1 MNAAVILAAGDSSR
15 MGFPKQL
22 AEVKE
27 KPLLQLII
35 DKVNNKFEYSSV
47 VLGSENEVISEKID
61 FKNSNILINE
71 SWTEGITSSIRTS
84 LFFYQGQKEIE
95 NIIFFLADQ
104 PEVESEVI
112 DSLINN
118 DHDGTKILIPQY
130 RYKLGFPI
138 LVPRLF
144 WPKLELITQDDD
156 VDEEKS
162 VFQDFDLIDFFISS
176 ETETKNLNFNFLD
189 AKDVNPYDLL
199 KAKHILLTH
208 SAVPILKEAL
218 NVK

>member
-27 KPLLQLII
+27 KSLLQLII

-47 VLGSENEVISEKID
+47 VLGSENEVISEKVD

-71 SWTEGITSSIRTS
+71 NWSEGITSSIRTS
-84 LFFYQGQKEIE
+84 LFFYQGQKEID
-95 NIIFFLADQ
+95 NVIFFLADQ

-112 DSLINN
+112 DGLIND

-176 ETETKNLNFNFLD
+176 ETETKNLNFNFLEPID
-189 AKDVNPYDLL
+189 YDEEKDF
-199 KAKHILLTH
+199 
-208 SAVPILKEAL
+208 
-218 NVK
+218 

>member
-27 KPLLQLII
+27 KSLLQLII

-47 VLGSENEVISEKID
+47 VLGSENEVISEKVD

-71 SWTEGITSSIRTS
+71 NWSEGITSSIRTS
-84 LFFYQGQKEIE
+84 LFFYQGQKEID
-95 NIIFFLADQ
+95 NVIFFLADQ

-176 ETETKNLNFNFLD
+176 ETETKNLNFNFLEPID
-189 AKDVNPYDLL
+189 YDEEKDF
-199 KAKHILLTH
+199 
-208 SAVPILKEAL
+208 
-218 NVK
+218 

>member
-112 DSLINN
+112 DSLIND

-144 WPKLELITQDDD
+144 WPKLELITQDDN

-176 ETETKNLNFNFLD
+176 EIETRNLNFNFLEPID
-189 AKDVNPYDLL
+189 YDEEKDF
-199 KAKHILLTH
+199 
-208 SAVPILKEAL
+208 
-218 NVK
+218 

>member
-35 DKVNNKFEYSSV
+35 DKVNDNFEYSSV
-47 VLGSENEVISEKID
+47 VLGSENEVISEKIN
-61 FKNSNILINE
+61 FKNSNILVNE
-71 SWTEGITSSIRTS
+71 NWPEGITSSIRTS
-84 LFFYQGQKEIE
+84 LFFYQGQKEVE
-95 NIIFFLADQ
+95 NVIFFLADQ
-104 PEVESEVI
+104 PEVEDEVI
-112 DSLINN
+112 DSLIND
-118 DHDGTKILIPQY
+118 DHDGAKILIPQY

-144 WPKLELITQDDD
+144 WPKLELITEDDD

-162 VFQDFDLIDFFISS
+162 VFHDFDLIDFFISS
-176 ETETKNLNFNFLD
+176 EIKIKKLNFNFLEPID
-189 AKDVNPYDLL
+189 YDEEKDF
-199 KAKHILLTH
+199 
-208 SAVPILKEAL
+208 
-218 NVK
+218 

>member
-27 KPLLQLII
+27 KSLLQLII

-47 VLGSENEVISEKID
+47 VLGSENEVISEKVD

-71 SWTEGITSSIRTS
+71 NWSEGITSSIRTS

-95 NIIFFLADQ
+95 NVIFFLADQ
-104 PEVESEVI
+104 PDVESEVI

-176 ETETKNLNFNFLD
+176 EIETVNLNFNFLEPID
-189 AKDVNPYDLL
+189 YDEEKDF
-199 KAKHILLTH
+199 
-208 SAVPILKEAL
+208 
-218 NVK
+218 

>member
-27 KPLLQLII
+27 KSLLQLII

-144 WPKLELITQDDD
+144 WPKLELITQDDNL
-156 VDEEKS
+156 DEEKS

-176 ETETKNLNFNFLD
+176 EIETRNLNFNFLEPID
-189 AKDVNPYDLL
+189 YDEEKDF
-199 KAKHILLTH
+199 
-208 SAVPILKEAL
+208 
-218 NVK
+218 

>member
-27 KPLLQLII
+27 KSLLQLII

-47 VLGSENEVISEKID
+47 VLGSENEVISEKVD

-71 SWTEGITSSIRTS
+71 NWSEGITSSIRTS
-84 LFFYQGQKEIE
+84 LFFYQGQKEID
-95 NIIFFLADQ
+95 NVIFFLADQ

-112 DSLINN
+112 DSLIND

-144 WPKLELITQDDD
+144 WPKLELITQDDN

-176 ETETKNLNFNFLD
+176 EIETRNLNFNFLEPID
-189 AKDVNPYDLL
+189 YDEEKDF
-199 KAKHILLTH
+199 
-208 SAVPILKEAL
+208 
-218 NVK
+218 

>member
-27 KPLLQLII
+27 KSLLQLII

-47 VLGSENEVISEKID
+47 VLGSENEVISEKVD

-71 SWTEGITSSIRTS
+71 NWSEGITSSIRTS
-84 LFFYQGQKEIE
+84 LFFYQDQKEID
-95 NIIFFLADQ
+95 NVILFLADQ

-112 DSLINN
+112 DGLIND

-176 ETETKNLNFNFLD
+176 ETETKNLNFNFLEPID
-189 AKDVNPYDLL
+189 YDEEKDF
-199 KAKHILLTH
+199 
-208 SAVPILKEAL
+208 
-218 NVK
+218 

>member
-27 KPLLQLII
+27 KSLLQLII

-47 VLGSENEVISEKID
+47 VLGSENEVISEKVD

-71 SWTEGITSSIRTS
+71 NWSEGITSSIRTS
-84 LFFYQGQKEIE
+84 LFFYQGQKEID
-95 NIIFFLADQ
+95 NVIFFLADQ

-112 DSLINN
+112 DGLIND

-144 WPKLELITQDDD
+144 WPKLELITEDDD

-162 VFQDFDLIDFFISS
+162 VFQDFVLIDFFISS
-176 ETETKNLNFNFLD
+176 E
-189 AKDVNPYDLL
+189 
-199 KAKHILLTH
+199 I
-208 SAVPILKEAL
+208 
-218 NVK
+218 

>member
-1 MNAAVILAAGDSSR
+1 LNAAVILAAGDSSR

-35 DKVNNKFEYSSV
+35 DKVNDNFEYSSA

-71 SWTEGITSSIRTS
+71 NWPEGITSSIRTS
-84 LFFYQGQKEIE
+84 LFFYQGQKEVE
-95 NIIFFLADQ
+95 NVIFFLADQ
-104 PEVESEVI
+104 PEVEDEVI
-112 DSLINN
+112 NCLINDN
-118 DHDGTKILIPQY
+118 HDGTKILIPQY

-138 LVPRLF
+138 LVPRLY
-144 WPKLELITQDDD
+144 WPKLELITEDDD

-176 ETETKNLNFNFLD
+176 ETEIKKLNFNFLEPID
-189 AKDVNPYDLL
+189 YDEEKDF
-199 KAKHILLTH
+199 
-208 SAVPILKEAL
+208 
-218 NVK
+218 

>member
-35 DKVNNKFEYSSV
+35 DKVNDNFEYSSV
-47 VLGSENEVISEKID
+47 VLGSENEVISEKIN
-61 FKNSNILINE
+61 FKNSNILVNE
-71 SWTEGITSSIRTS
+71 NWPEGITSSIRTS
-84 LFFYQGQKEIE
+84 LFFYQSYKEVE
-95 NIIFFLADQ
+95 NVIFFLADQ
-104 PEVESEVI
+104 PEVEDEVI
-112 DSLINN
+112 DSLIND

-144 WPKLELITQDDD
+144 WPKLELITEDDD

-162 VFQDFDLIDFFISS
+162 VFHDFDLIDFFISS
-176 ETETKNLNFNFLD
+176 EIEIKKLNFNFLEPID
-189 AKDVNPYDLL
+189 YDEEKDF
-199 KAKHILLTH
+199 
-208 SAVPILKEAL
+208 
-218 NVK
+218 

>member
-144 WPKLELITQDDD
+144 WPKLELITQDDN

-176 ETETKNLNFNFLD
+176 EIETSNLNFNFLEPID
-189 AKDVNPYDLL
+189 YDEEKDF
-199 KAKHILLTH
+199 
-208 SAVPILKEAL
+208 
-218 NVK
+218 